1 MSRDAHMLC
10 RLGMLKM
17 RDWRI
22 DKARIVFRWIEP
34 NRRRDKDNVA
44 FAKKFILDALVKAG
58 KLKDDNRNC
67 VIAFTDNFEYTKEFK
82 IVLEIEEIE
91 CEKRN

>member
-10 RLGMLKM
+10 KLGMLKV

-22 DKARIVFRWIEP
+22 DKAKIVFRWIEP

-44 FAKKFILDALVKAG
+44 FAKKFILDSLQEVGIIKNDGWVDMSWLRAVFYLVR
-58 KLKDDNRNC
+58 RNGR
-67 VIAFTDNFEYTKEFK
+67 V
-82 IVLEIEEIE
+82 VV
-91 CEKRN
+91 